1 MAKLTRRKNQK
12 RKSAQKHRDDNRDDN
27 NVTSKQKI
35 TNNKGENEETPNKL
49 QNKTLC
55 K

>member
-1 MAKLTRRKNQK
+1 MGKLSRRKNYK
-12 RKSAQKHRDDNRDDN
+12 RKSAEKHRGDNRDDN

-35 TNNKGENEETPNKL
+35 NNNKGGNEETPKKL